1 MAIIRNREYN
11 FSKTITALK
20 TPLIFIV
27 VYSHIHNVYSD
38 INAFT
43 RIITVI
49 TKAIIPTFFLIS
61 GYFLIKGANSYTLS
75 LYIKKLYSRFK
86 TLFIPYILWN
96 IFPLLLP
103 ILLCIVTSVFK
114 CNYERVIELI
124 NGMVDNGAFN
134 PFNVFWDK
142 GQSYPANFP
151 MWYIRDLIVI
161 ICISPLLFY
170 LIKYLRF
177 ISLFI
182 LVIPLYFKLTFSNA
196 IFFVSLGMYL
206 SMIKVDYIYW
216 AQKNRLIILSLFTI
230 LFLLVYC
237 NINIGIYFFECLYLV
252 IGPFALFTLI
262 YLSPDKL
269 YRLFYNLSKYSF
281 FVYAIHATYI
291 YRIDKFVFKYTPNNL
306 VSHLISYILV
316 GLIVCYIAIVIY
328 KLINKISP
336 KALSILCG
344 NRM

>member
-103 ILLCIVTSVFK
+103 ILT
-114 CNYERVIELI
+114 
-124 NGMVDNGAFN
+124 
-134 PFNVFWDK
+134 
-142 GQSYPANFP
+142 
-151 MWYIRDLIVI
+151 
-161 ICISPLLFY
+161 
-170 LIKYLRF
+170 
-177 ISLFI
+177 
-182 LVIPLYFKLTFSNA
+182 
-196 IFFVSLGMYL
+196 
-206 SMIKVDYIYW
+206 
-216 AQKNRLIILSLFTI
+216 
-230 LFLLVYC
+230 
-237 NINIGIYFFECLYLV
+237 
-252 IGPFALFTLI
+252 
-262 YLSPDKL
+262 
-269 YRLFYNLSKYSF
+269 
-281 FVYAIHATYI
+281 
-291 YRIDKFVFKYTPNNL
+291 
-306 VSHLISYILV
+306 
-316 GLIVCYIAIVIY
+316 
-328 KLINKISP
+328 
-336 KALSILCG
+336 
-344 NRM
+344 

>member
-1 MAIIRNREYN
+1 MAIMRYREYN

-27 VYSHIHNVYSD
+27 VYSHIHNVYGD
-38 INAFT
+38 INAFI

-61 GYFLIKGANSYTLS
+61 GYFLIKGANSYTFT
-75 LYIKKLYSRFK
+75 LYRKKIYSRFK

-103 ILLCIVTSVFK
+103 ILLCIVTSIFK
-114 CNYERVIELI
+114 FNLERVIGLI

-134 PFNVFWDK
+134 PLSIFWDK
-142 GQSYPANFP
+142 GQYYPANFP

-182 LVIPLYFKLTFSNA
+182 LIIPLYFKLTFSNA

-206 SMIKVDYIYW
+206 SIIRVDYIYW

-230 LFLLVYC
+230 LFLLIYC
-237 NINIGIYFFECLYLV
+237 NIGIYFFECLYLV
-252 IGPFALFTLI
+252 IGPFALFSII
-262 YLSPDKL
+262 YFSPDKL
-269 YRLFYNLSKYSF
+269 YLLFYNLSKYSF
-281 FVYAIHATYI
+281 FIYAIHATYI
-291 YRIDKFVFKYTPNNL
+291 YRIDKIVFKYTPNNL
-306 VSHLISYILV
+306 FSHLISYILV
-316 GLIVCYIAIVIY
+316 GLIVCCIAIVIY
-328 KLINKISP
+328 KLINKISS
-336 KALSILCG
+336 KTLSILCG
-344 NRM
+344 SRM